1 MKTKAEKGVTLIE
14 LLLVVAI
21 AGVIATVA
29 VPALIKGR
37 QTANSA
43 VAVGQLRLMHIN
55 QSLFRAQ
62 RSRYAT
68 LPELNSFANNTHGQ
82 TIGSMLQHKDFNFIM
97 FPTPTSATLRRQF
110 NIIGFRIKNGQV
122 ASHYTISNEGNIN
135 TILP

>member
-1 MKTKAEKGVTLIE
+1 MTTKTEKGVTLVE
-14 LLLVVAI
+14 LILVVAI

-37 QTANSA
+37 QAANSA

-62 RSRYAT
+62 RSRYAR
-68 LPELNSFANNTHGQ
+68 LAELNSFANNTHGQ
-82 TIGSMLQHKDFNFIM
+82 TVGSVLRHKDFTFIM
-97 FPTPTSATLRRQF
+97 FPAPTNATLRREF
-110 NIIGFRIKNGQV
+110 DIIGYRIENGRV
-122 ASHYTISNEGNIN
+122 ASHYTMSDEGNIN